1 MSMFCEEL
9 LGLLGLRKVSGF
21 GAQVLKSQGLGLD
34 CSVLPSVLL
43 RSDPG
48 AGTSPLDPK
57 AKPRP
62 LLL

>member
-34 CSVLPSVLL
+34 C
-43 RSDPG
+43 RFY
-48 AGTSPLDPK
+48 
-57 AKPRP
+57 RP
-62 LLL
+62 FCFVVTRELGPHP